1 MSAVAAVALGVAV
14 LLLWRRPH
22 HGAGR
27 RRLMVGVGPPGVG
40 GVRARGRSR
49 RDPGRADPG
58 PPDEAVL
65 LDLVATALAAGVAVP
80 VALDAVG
87 EAVGTADG
95 DALRRVGAALVLG
108 TPWDDAWA
116 ATTAPR
122 TLAAALEPAWE
133 DGVAA
138 EPLLARAAARVRAE
152 RGTRAREAAARL
164 SARLVL
170 PLGLCLLPSFVLL
183 GLVPV
188 VLGTGRGLLG

>member
-1 MSAVAAVALGVAV
+1 MIALTALALAVAV
-14 LLLWRRPH
+14 LHIGRRSWP
-22 HGAGR
+22 GR
-27 RRLMVGVGPPGVG
+27 RRLAVGLGPPGVG
-40 GVRARGRSR
+40 GVRSRRRSR
-49 RDPGRADPG
+49 RDPRHADPG

-87 EAVGTADG
+87 EAVGTSDG
-95 DALRRVGAALVLG
+95 DALRRVGAALALG
-108 TPWDDAWA
+108 ASWADAWA
-116 ATTAPR
+116 GTAAPR

-152 RGTRAREAAARL
+152 RATRAREAAARL